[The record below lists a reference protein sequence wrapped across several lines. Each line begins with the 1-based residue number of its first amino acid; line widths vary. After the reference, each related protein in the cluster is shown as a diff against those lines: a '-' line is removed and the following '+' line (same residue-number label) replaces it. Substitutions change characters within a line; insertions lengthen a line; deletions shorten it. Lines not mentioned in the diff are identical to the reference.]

1 MKKKIQKGLA
11 PTSKQLSLL
20 KFVENSTQDNINIA
34 NSTIEKMFTFSL
46 LLLSG
51 CLFILDKYIISKE
64 IRLIIITGFLLAF
77 FISFVGLLPY
87 EKDIDK
93 TDVEEIEE
101 YINKTLNHK
110 RLFIYLSFGI
120 IVTTSDT
127 LNVRRHCQR
136 DLIDLV

>member
-120 IVTTSDT
+120 IVTAI
-127 LNVRRHCQR
+127 
-136 DLIDLV
+136 LIIMIGFLLEL